1 VGQAVQVDLYRQAIG
16 SLVNLNFA
24 DKTLESVNEA
34 KQEIQ
39 NQIHAVEQDPAMVD
53 NPITVSLQLEALK
66 NSDVSADR
74 VLAAIQE
81 RLESIEGAVRNVEGV
96 HDLDDVMSKVEDIDQ
111 TCDEIKGS
119 VSDLQSSLEK

>member
-1 VGQAVQVDLYRQAIG
+1 
-16 SLVNLNFA
+16 
-24 DKTLESVNEA
+24 
-34 KQEIQ
+34 
-39 NQIHAVEQDPAMVD
+39 MVD